1 MEHLIKLLETI
12 NKNNNVSQKKL
23 SDLSDISIGKVN
35 YLIQEMLEKDLV
47 YNEKKGRNM
56 NYFLTPKGIEYL
68 QQQIGSYQ
76 DKKVNI
82 HYPDVKKEI
91 TQAVI
96 LAGGLRKD
104 FDCPAGMLKVE
115 DKELIKRN
123 IEILQ
128 EIGITKFVIV
138 TGYRKEAFSELED
151 FANITFV
158 ENKRYKWTGSM
169 ASLACAYEY
178 ITDDFLLLE
187 DDLLIEER
195 AIRELAASPLRDCV
209 LITNESGSGDEAFV
223 EIRNGFLYKVSK
235 DIHQFNRI
243 DGEMI
248 GASKLSLDVFH
259 MMVKD
264 YEQRNRN
271 PYMNYEYML
280 LDISRNFNIGYLKLF
295 NIVWAE
301 ADSQE
306 QFNQI
311 QQKIYPM
318 LKRKEAEFLENLI
331 KENLSAALSIKPD
344 DVTAIQ
350 PFGGMTNKNYKVA
363 IGDKE
368 YVLRIPGNG
377 TEKMISRKEEKINS
391 SLASEVGIDTELLYF
406 NDETGIK
413 VSELIPN
420 AETLNSK
427 TAKREDY
434 MTLTA
439 GILNKLHHS
448 DIKMANTFNVFEKIE
463 EYEHLLK
470 EVNGSTYNGY
480 EKVRAQVMQLKKQF
494 ESMDIEFVP
503 CHNDT
508 VPENFVKSGE
518 EGIYLIDWEY
528 AGMNDPMWDLAAH
541 SLESAFSPEEEE
553 LFLTLYLGQEQIP
566 DEIKVRVLMNKIYQ
580 DFLWSI
586 WTNIKE
592 AKGDDF
598 GTYGIDRFNR
608 ARVNLANPLL
618 KEKTYEL
625 KK

>member
-1 MEHLIKLLETI
+1 MEHLIKLLEAI

-23 SDLSDISIGKVN
+23 SDLNDISIGKVN
-35 YLIQEMLEKDLV
+35 YLIQEMLEKGLI

-82 HYPDVKKEI
+82 HYTDVKKEI

-104 FDCPAGMLKVE
+104 FNCPAGMLKVE

-138 TGYRKEAFSELED
+138 TGYMKDAFRELED

-169 ASLACAYEY
+169 ASLACAFEH

-195 AIRELAASPLRDCV
+195 AIKELAASPLRDCV

-259 MMVKD
+259 MMVRD
-264 YEQRNRN
+264 YEQHNRN

-306 QFNQI
+306 QFYDI
-311 QQKIYPM
+311 KQKIFPM
-318 LKRKEAEFLENLI
+318 LKRKEAEFRENQI
-331 KENLSAALSIKPD
+331 KGYLSAALGIEPD
-344 DVTAIQ
+344 EVTGIQ
-350 PFGGMTNKNYKVA
+350 AFGGMTNKNYKVT

-368 YVLRIPGNG
+368 YVLRVPGNG
-377 TEKMISRKEEKINS
+377 TEKMISRSEEKVNS
-391 SLASEVGIDTELLYF
+391 SLASELGIDTELLYF

-448 DIKMANTFNVFEKIE
+448 GIKMANTFNVFEKIE
-463 EYEHLLK
+463 EYELLLK
-470 EVNGSTYNGY
+470 EVNGSTYSGY
-480 EKVRAQVMQLKKQF
+480 EEVKSQVMKLKQQF
-494 ESMDIEFVP
+494 DAMVFDFVP

-528 AGMNDPMWDLAAH
+528 GGMNDPMWDIAAH
-541 SLESAFSPEEEE
+541 SLECNFSSEEEE
-553 LFLTLYLGQEQIP
+553 LFLTIYLDQELIP
-566 DEIKVRVLMNKIYQ
+566 GEIKKRILMNKIYQ
-580 DFLWSI
+580 DLLWSV

-598 GTYGIDRFNR
+598 GNYGIDRFNR
-608 ARVNLANPLL
+608 VKENLTNPLL
-618 KEKTYEL
+618 TEKTYEL